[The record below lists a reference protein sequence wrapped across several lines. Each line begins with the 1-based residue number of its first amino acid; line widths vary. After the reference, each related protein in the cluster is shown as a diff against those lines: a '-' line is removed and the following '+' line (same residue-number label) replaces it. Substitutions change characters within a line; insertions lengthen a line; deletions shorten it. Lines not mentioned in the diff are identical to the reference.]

1 MKVGSKDAADS
12 AASFALLFVKNYA
25 ILDLSDKISAGGWW
39 IPKCC
44 FFTALK
50 SDNAHTSYVQN
61 HWFQCPSGLSVIC
74 PQKILLTEC
83 LEGREEKNS
92 HISGGRII
100 FPNSDFWS
108 ALTEHEWNRIQLLIW
123 IVVMVMVIDYCHGYT
138 NAWMYGSCSTSSCS
152 RLILILIQSKESEQ
166 FQYFTIKWNSGL
178 QSNLFNSCRVPKKMV
193 MDYCVCS
200 TSSNILYLVK

>member
-1 MKVGSKDAADS
+1 MTPEES
-12 AASFALLFVKNYA
+12 L
-25 ILDLSDKISAGGWW
+25 
-39 IPKCC
+39 IPI
-44 FFTALK
+44 
-50 SDNAHTSYVQN
+50 
-61 HWFQCPSGLSVIC
+61 QCPSGLSVIC
-74 PQKILLTEC
+74 SQKILLTEC

-138 NAWMYGSCSTSSCS
+138 NAWMYGSCSTSSCFS
-152 RLILILIQSKESEQ
+152 LILILRVIQSKESEQ

>member
-1 MKVGSKDAADS
+1 MS
-12 AASFALLFVKNYA
+12 NP
-25 ILDLSDKISAGGWW
+25 
-39 IPKCC
+39 PKK
-44 FFTALK
+44 FSHFK
-50 SDNAHTSYVQN
+50 SERKPPTQKN